1 MTDGIESNIYKYPGM
16 IPALTE
22 LAVRLREAKGAW
34 VLGGSC
40 SLMLQGVGITTAP
53 RDMDVYADL
62 VDASAIHE
70 LLRDIAVDEPHY
82 DRTERYVSV
91 LSHYALD
98 SISIELVG
106 GFEVRSEGGFYR
118 TEIAE
123 LLASSAVQAEVQ
135 GQSLSL
141 MPLAHEFVFNVLR
154 SRPDRYVNIAAA
166 MRKEPQKHMPLLA
179 VLLQRNLWNQGQ
191 IVRMAELLDQPLL
204 SWPWQEAD
212 N

>member
-1 MTDGIESNIYKYPGM
+1 MKYPGM

-22 LAVRLREAKGAW
+22 LAIRLREAEVAW
-34 VLGGSC
+34 MLGGSC
-40 SLMLQGVGITTAP
+40 SLMFQGVGITEAP
-53 RDMDVYADL
+53 RDIDVYADL
-62 VDASAIHE
+62 YDASQIHE

-106 GFEVRSEGGFYR
+106 GFEVRSEGGLYR

-123 LLASSAVQAEVQ
+123 VLASYAVQAEVQ
-135 GQSLSL
+135 EQSLRL

-154 SRPDRYVNIAAA
+154 GRPDRYVNIAAV

-179 VLLQRNLWNQGQ
+179 LILQRNQWSREQV
-191 IVRMAELLDQPLL
+191 VRMAELLDQPLL
-204 SWPWQEAD
+204 SWPW
-212 N
+212 

>member
-1 MTDGIESNIYKYPGM
+1 
-16 IPALTE
+16 
-22 LAVRLREAKGAW
+22 
-34 VLGGSC
+34 
-40 SLMLQGVGITTAP
+40 MLQGVGITEAP
-53 RDMDVYADL
+53 RDIDVYADL
-62 VDASAIHE
+62 YDASQIHE

-106 GFEVRSEGGFYR
+106 GFEVRSEGGLYK

-123 LLASSAVQAEVQ
+123 VLASYAVQTKVQ
-135 GQSLSL
+135 GQSLQL

-154 SRPDRYVNIAAA
+154 GRPDRYVNIAAV

-179 VLLQRNLWNQGQ
+179 VILQRNLWSREQV
-191 IVRMAELLDQPLL
+191 VRMAELLDQPLL
-204 SWPWQEAD
+204 SWPWQESD
-212 N
+212 IKPR